1 MLAVI
6 KVYFDGL
13 QMVKI
18 AQIPIV
24 VHGGTCTQPRR
35 NFLFSISSFLD
46 NVKIKIWYGVVW
58 CKLEAGGS
66 LENNTAV
73 VRISA
78 YPAHKG
84 NTTEM
89 RTPP

>member
-1 MLAVI
+1 MQTGFQNTATPSLLSIAESSMLAVI

-46 NVKIKIWYGVVW
+46 NVKIKIWYGVV
-58 CKLEAGGS
+58 
-66 LENNTAV
+66 
-73 VRISA
+73 
-78 YPAHKG
+78 
-84 NTTEM
+84 
-89 RTPP
+89 